1 MLCLSGFEILLSLG
15 APKPCVLF
23 CIYNWSVWRKVQASE
38 LDIVDKTAA
47 LDAFEEKVKKKIKEV
62 QGNGCKY
69 FSSRYSTAREKF
81 RPHRLM
87 CDSPLLTKS
96 NGEVCMS
103 LYGRFIDRYLR
114 H

>member
-47 LDAFEEKVKKKIKEV
+47 LDAFEEKVKKKKLKK
-62 QGNGCKY
+62 CKGMVVNI
-69 FSSRYSTAREKF
+69 FHHDTLQRVRNSGATA
-81 RPHRLM
+81 
-87 CDSPLLTKS
+87 
-96 NGEVCMS
+96 
-103 LYGRFIDRYLR
+103 
-114 H
+114 